1 MLMNMR
7 AVGRSS
13 AAFVPNR
20 IAFRPKVALRT
31 NRVVDFRLINTA
43 PPKKTWTAAS
53 CLDDHAEVFK
63 SLPAILGAYIG
74 PNSLPPQLG
83 ERIAVRSRIARCAA
97 LHAGHVVMH
106 ACWGAGESI
115 MVAVNSSNA
124 CPYCEGLHG
133 ELVRT
138 STRARA
144 RVRARTQPPTQ
155 ARMAGVKGSAQLQA
169 AKSVAD
175 CTAVVDDPAVA
186 FARTFAE
193 GNGRGEVRRW
203 PRTRVQLNAV
213 I

>member
-20 IAFRPKVALRT
+20 IAFRQKVALRT

-53 CLDDHAEVFK
+53 CLDDHAEVFM

-144 RVRARTQPPTQ
+144 RARARARNPPHRREWP
-155 ARMAGVKGSAQLQA
+155 ASRA
-169 AKSVAD
+169 AHSCRRQRAWLTAPRWWTTLPWHSRAHLRRE
-175 CTAVVDDPAVA
+175 TAVVRCVDGLELECNLTP
-186 FARTFAE
+186 
-193 GNGRGEVRRW
+193 
-203 PRTRVQLNAV
+203 
-213 I
+213 